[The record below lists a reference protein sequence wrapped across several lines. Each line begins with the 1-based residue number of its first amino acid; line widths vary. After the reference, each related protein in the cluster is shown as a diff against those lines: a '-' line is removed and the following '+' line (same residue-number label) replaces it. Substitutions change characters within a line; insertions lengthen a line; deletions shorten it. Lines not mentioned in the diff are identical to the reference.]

1 MSKNL
6 DFTTSNLSSIL
17 NLISLNNDN
26 DQDPVDTTYEQVNDA
41 LKYTDELINSSV
53 LKVDDDMLFDEN
65 YRERLKE
72 IENQVQEKLLQEKSI
87 IESSSNENLN
97 DIIEKTD
104 ISMSSF
110 NKLVSLAEQ
119 NEQNFE
125 YIIPQDLGA
134 ISIEEVD
141 DIPGQV
147 IVTSIDINSNEVIA
161 EHTFNVRLKGQLFD
175 DTYKFDKIPFTNEY
189 LLKDNEH
196 ILKDKK
202 PRLIE
207 IGDDKIGRITLHY
220 DYVFNKAGEKIE
232 RLVTRKIKFIDTED
246 HEIDKSIIPE
256 NKDFTETL
264 KFEGIYTSD
273 GSINWKIDTQ
283 FFRNIS
289 MYELNEYLNKFGFKK
304 TGPDIPSTK
313 VLGNSEQSEF
323 VEYVKVVSLVEEQI
337 EEKIKENHIDEP
349 KFTFKERKHK
359 RIVQFKLVDSDESI
373 FDNIKQTQIE
383 TYKVDENG
391 KQFDAKFSEWF
402 PTFDG
407 ILNNLKEKY
416 IFKKIKDI
424 DAEKVIVYF
433 DKKQKLTLNE
443 IYDIVSNLL
452 DTMPSSLANSEYHSF
467 KTINEIVNNN
477 YDNNNLLMDLTYRYN
492 DRMLNN
498 INKLRIAL
506 GLSKLE
512 NLDLNGVALNMF
524 IDDLK
529 NKHYRSESTSSYI
542 DYNFDILFEDNL
554 YNKNFVGYGRDFSPE
569 ALADYIFKNIL
580 YEVNYIFEGDL
591 NKWEHLNNLIKTKGI
606 FIGLLYVEN
615 YKVNQ
620 SKNDKLPYNDI
631 VKYIY
636 KLSISNKYVLN

>member
-1 MSKNL
+1 
-6 DFTTSNLSSIL
+6 
-17 NLISLNNDN
+17 
-26 DQDPVDTTYEQVNDA
+26 
-41 LKYTDELINSSV
+41 
-53 LKVDDDMLFDEN
+53 
-65 YRERLKE
+65 
-72 IENQVQEKLLQEKSI
+72 
-87 IESSSNENLN
+87 
-97 DIIEKTD
+97 
-104 ISMSSF
+104 MSSF

-323 VEYVKVVSLVEEQI
+323 VEYVKVVSLVEEQVEEQI

-529 NKHYRSESTSSYI
+529 NKHYQSESTSSYI

-591 NKWEHLNNLIKTKGI
+591 NKWEHLNNLIKTKGV

>member
-26 DQDPVDTTYEQVNDA
+26 GQNPVDTTYEQVNDA
-41 LKYTDELINSSV
+41 LKYTDELINLSA
-53 LKVDDDMLFDEN
+53 LTADDDMLFDEN

-104 ISMSSF
+104 ISMNSF

-232 RLVTRKIKFIDTED
+232 RLVTRKIKFIDTDD

-256 NKDFTETL
+256 NEDFTEIL

-289 MYELNEYLNKFGFKK
+289 MYELNKYLNKFGFKK

-313 VLGNSEQSEF
+313 VLGNSEQNEF
-323 VEYVKVVSLVEEQI
+323 VEYVKVVPLN
-337 EEKIKENHIDEP
+337 EEKVDVPPTIEP
-349 KFTFKERKHK
+349 KFTFETRKHK
-359 RIVQFKLVDSDESI
+359 RIIQFKLIDSNESI
-373 FDNIKQTQIE
+373 SDDIKQTKIE

-391 KQFDAKFSEWF
+391 KQFDIEFSKWF

-407 ILNNLKEKY
+407 ILNNLKETY

-433 DKKQKLTLNE
+433 DKKQKLALNE

-452 DTMPSSLANSEYHSF
+452 DTMPSSLANTEYHSF

-498 INKLRIAL
+498 INKLRTAL

-529 NKHYRSESTSSYI
+529 NKHYQSESTSSYI

-591 NKWEHLNNLIKTKGI
+591 NKWEHLNNLIKTKGV